1 METLQDIMT
10 APVLTVTPD
19 TSVGRALGIME
30 QEKLSALIVAEK
42 EKAPGNIHRA
52 SVDSN
57 PGRRHN

>member
-30 QEKLSALIVAEK
+30 QEKLSALIVA
-42 EKAPGNIHRA
+42 
-52 SVDSN
+52 
-57 PGRRHN
+57 